1 MKTSSAFIQQK
12 EKAFKALQLLLGG
25 LEEQAIP
32 FYSPRYSAHMSVDQS
47 LPAILGYLSTMFYN
61 PNNVAFE
68 ASPFTT
74 RLEIEV
80 GVQLCDMLGYTV
92 DNSKSD
98 TAWGHI
104 TCDGTGKSGIYLVLF
119 SLLSPSAILTIRSFL
134 AFTISTLRACKSSRL
149 HLIGGDAYYVRFSA
163 QSEVLSVISS
173 RCDG

>member
-1 MKTSSAFIQQK
+1 
-12 EKAFKALQLLLGG
+12 
-25 LEEQAIP
+25 
-32 FYSPRYSAHMSVDQS
+32 
-47 LPAILGYLSTMFYN
+47 MFYN

-68 ASPFTT
+68 ASPLTT

-104 TCDGTGKSGIYLVLF
+104 TCDGTVANLESIWYDPFFFLRALH
-119 SLLSPSAILTIRSFL
+119 SFL
-134 AFTISTLRACKSSRL
+134 DFTIPTVRACESSRL
-149 HLIGGDAYYVRFSA
+149 HLIGGGANYVCNSA
-163 QSEVLSVISS
+163 QSEVLFAISS